1 MIKFADYDSKD
12 ITSAIV
18 EQFENA
24 LGEKLQ
30 PSDERRI
37 FLNTLAQVVIG
48 LKATV
53 NDTGNQVLLRYAR
66 GDALDAIGE
75 VFGVERLAEGY
86 ATCVLE
92 FTLSE
97 AQPSNVTIRKG
108 TRATPD
114 GKVYF
119 ATNEA
124 LTISA
129 GNTTGTV
136 SATALSAGSEHNGY
150 EEGQIRYIVD
160 YTPYLSSVR
169 NTTVSVNGTDKE
181 SDDSYR
187 ERIRLAPESFST
199 TGCEEGYIFWTKSAD
214 AGIGD
219 VTVTSPSAGEVNIY
233 VKKADGTVLLS
244 GETDP
249 NVLIEWHD
257 WLSSIQ
263 EKVGA
268 KDKRPLTDKV
278 NVLCPQTI
286 NFGVQFNYYIAEE
299 DVSNKDEI
307 KAKVRNAVRE
317 YVKWQT
323 AKIGRDI
330 NPDKLRNFVLSAGA
344 SRVVL
349 NAPSSFVALNK
360 SQLAHCPD
368 TFDTDQ
374 EVDNFATFVG
384 TSE

>member
-1 MIKFADYDSKD
+1 MINFANYDSKD
-12 ITSAIV
+12 ITSEIV

-66 GDALDAIGE
+66 GEALDAIGE
-75 VFGVERLAEGY
+75 VFGVERLVEGY
-86 ATCVLE
+86 AMCVLE
-92 FTLSE
+92 FSLSS
-97 AQPSNVTIRKG
+97 AQSTNVTIPKG

-136 SATALSAGSEHNGY
+136 GATALTAGSEHNGY
-150 EEGQIRYIVD
+150 EIGQIKYIVD
-160 YTPYLSSVR
+160 YVPYLSGVA
-169 NTTVSVNGTDKE
+169 NTTVSANGNDGE
-181 SDDSYR
+181 SDDNYR

-199 TGCEEGYIFWTKSAD
+199 AGCEDGYIFWTKSAD
-214 AGIGD
+214 ASIDD
-219 VTVTSPSAGEVNIY
+219 VSVTSESAGEVSIY
-233 VKKADGTVLLS
+233 VKKADGTVLLND
-244 GETDP
+244 EADED
-249 NVLIEWHD
+249 VIAEWNA
-257 WLSSIQ
+257 WLLSVQ
-263 EKVGA
+263 EKVSA

-278 NVLCPQTI
+278 SVLCPELI
-286 NFGVQFNYYIAEE
+286 NYEIAFEYYIAEE
-299 DVSNKDEI
+299 DTSNKSAI
-307 KAKVRNAVRE
+307 QAKVRNAVRE
-317 YVKWQT
+317 YVKWQS

-330 NPDKLRNFVLSAGA
+330 NPDKLRSLVLNAGA
-344 SRVVL
+344 SRVTVTS
-349 NAPSSFVALNK
+349 PSAFVSLEK
-360 SQLAHCPD
+360 SQLSYCQ
-368 TFDTDQ
+368 TKIDTD
-374 EVDNFATFVG
+374 EDIDKIAVYVG